1 MLQLATGGELSMFCA
16 TPLGKETS
24 PPVPFPFADVTLHS
38 LVEEFIAVNM
48 TDDMLSP
55 VSSLSESLNLGV
67 VWKTPNIL
75 SQQH

>member
-1 MLQLATGGELSMFCA
+1 M
-16 TPLGKETS
+16 
-24 PPVPFPFADVTLHS
+24 PFPFADVTLHS
-38 LVEEFIAVNM
+38 LVEEFITVNM